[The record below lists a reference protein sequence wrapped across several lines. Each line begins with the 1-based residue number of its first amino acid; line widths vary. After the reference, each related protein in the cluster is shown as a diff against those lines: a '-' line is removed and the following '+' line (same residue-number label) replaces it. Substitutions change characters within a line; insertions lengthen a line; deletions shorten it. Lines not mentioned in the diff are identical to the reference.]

1 MQRRDGYIGYL
12 FVLPAVLGFL
22 TFVAGPLVYVFS
34 TSTQNYNTFTGQS
47 SFVGI
52 GNYEQLA
59 TSGVFATVLLNTAIF
74 SLAVIPANIILGL
87 LLAMLVNH
95 QIPGMA
101 IFRTAY
107 FIPAVVSMVAWSLV
121 WNYLLQGRG
130 GMNAALEAIGISG
143 PNWLADPKWAL
154 ASVIGVQVL
163 KTTGIAMVIFLAALQ
178 DVPEEVIQAAT
189 VDGANGRQIFGRVT
203 LPLISP
209 SILLVAILAT
219 ITSLQSFAQV
229 FLLTKGGPGYSTSI
243 LGYYIYDQAFGAFQ
257 FGTASAAAVVLFVVV
272 LGVTLLQWR
281 LRRRWV
287 YNES

>member
-1 MQRRDGYIGYL
+1 MQRRDAYIGYL

-22 TFVAGPLVYVFS
+22 IFVAGPLVYVFIMS
-34 TSTQNYNTFTGQS
+34 AQKYNTFTGQS
-47 SFVGI
+47 SFVGT

-59 TSGVFATVLLNTAIF
+59 SSGVFATVLLNTAIF

-87 LLAMLVNH
+87 LLAMLVN
-95 QIPGMA
+95 QRIPGMA

-107 FIPAVVSMVAWSLV
+107 FIPAVVSLVAWSLV

-130 GMNAALEAIGISG
+130 GMNAALETIGITG

-163 KTTGIAMVIFLAALQ
+163 KNTGIAMVIFLAALQ
-178 DVPEEVIQAAT
+178 DVPEEVVEAAT
-189 VDGANGRQIFGRVT
+189 VDGANRRQIFGHVT

-219 ITSLQSFAQV
+219 VTSLQSFAQV

-243 LGYYIYDQAFGAFQ
+243 LGYYIYEQAFGAFQ

-272 LGVTLLQWR
+272 LGLTLIQWN